1 MTKKEAKVELINS
14 NIKLGDIYTLRINNK
29 KYVVDLMNAQ
39 VNTNNTNL
47 YHPRIRVK
55 EINGTSEFSEE
66 LSVFHKRFEKLIS

>member
-14 NIKLGDIYTLRINNK
+14 NIKLGDIFILKSTNK

-55 EINGTSEFSEE
+55 EINGTSVFSEE
-66 LSVFHKRFEKLIS
+66 LSVFHIRFEKLIS

>member
-39 VNTNNTNL
+39 VNTDNSNK
-47 YHPRIRVK
+47 YHVRIGVK
-55 EINGTSEFSEE
+55 EKIGVIK
-66 LSVFHKRFEKLIS
+66 VFVDGLLLG

>member
-55 EINGTSEFSEE
+55 EINGTSVFSEE
-66 LSVFHKRFEKLIS
+66 LSVFHIRFEKLIS